1 MKDLFKGHHPWLL
14 VLVIAVDIFSALV
27 IRHSILSKGESEF
40 NANVFFCL
48 IIIGG
53 LALYAILVEFISGK
67 DMPLI
72 GENKEKEEK
81 VKAPTPQPL
90 ATESSVEQP
99 TPSPEQATVS
109 RDDLEKIMRNVMADL
124 KREVAVPSGATISKD
139 EDGVVSVNINEMK
152 NSASELIQT
161 REDAVYRF
169 ACEYT
174 IEVLGS
180 YVKQR
185 DVPTLLLRLGLFQKA
200 STPNWDPR
208 STEEIEAGGKIRRI
222 EVSAPV
228 EKWALLHYGWNMGR
242 LFGKQNNFITHF
254 LKTTFHYHLDGLSD
268 NQLPK
273 KLKQNPLKG
282 VIKIEERFDNN
293 FSIVEYRLSNDIQQ
307 SEVIEDTKA
316 SPISEYADPA
326 PVAQTIET
334 PHEETEPITPIQTE
348 NRPVR
353 MPPLYDDEERLE
365 NDDEWENEDY
375 DYSNDEEDKEDEE
388 DEPMTDEEFD
398 DFIDRQMKKAKI
410 QDALIMN
417 FSPVKIHQSQQIS
430 CRRSRFSPL

>member
-53 LALYAILVEFISGK
+53 LALYAILVEFLSGQ

-72 GENKEKEEK
+72 GEKKGKEEMAK
-81 VKAPTPQPL
+81 VPVSRPI
-90 ATESSVEQP
+90 TEETSVEQ
-99 TPSPEQATVS
+99 TTVLPEQAPVS
-109 RDDLEKIMRNVMADL
+109 RDDLEQIMRNVMSDL
-124 KREVAVPSGATISKD
+124 KREVAVPTGATITKD
-139 EDGVVSVNINEMK
+139 EDGIVSVNIKEMK
-152 NSASELIQT
+152 NSASELVRTQ
-161 REDAVYRF
+161 EDAKYRF

-174 IEVLGS
+174 MKVLGS
-180 YVKQR
+180 YIKQR
-185 DVPTLLLRLGLFQKA
+185 DVPTLLFRLGLFQRA

-208 STEEIEAGGKIRRI
+208 SSEDIEAGVKIQRI

-273 KLKQNPLKG
+273 KLKQNPLQG
-282 VIKIEERFDNN
+282 VITIEERFDKD
-293 FSIVEYRLSNDIQQ
+293 FSVEDYSLEKDIAKQPAKVTTTPETTVTEKVETATIVETAEITP
-307 SEVIEDTKA
+307 EKET
-316 SPISEYADPA
+316 
-326 PVAQTIET
+326 PVAPTK
-334 PHEETEPITPIQTE
+334 
-348 NRPVR
+348 VSLKD
-353 MPPLYDDEERLE
+353 MDSMV
-365 NDDEWENEDY
+365 ENEDY
-375 DYSNDEEDKEDEE
+375 EDENPE
-388 DEPMTDEEFD
+388 AYNDADEYYEDDEDDEPFNEEEWE
-398 DFIDRQMKKAKI
+398 AYV
-410 QDALIMN
+410 N
-417 FSPVKIHQSQQIS
+417 
-430 CRRSRFSPL
+430 RSLERGANSRCLDQEYLAG

>member
-53 LALYAILVEFISGK
+53 LALYAILVEFLSGK

-72 GENKEKEEK
+72 GESKGKEEK
-81 VKAPTPQPL
+81 VKAPLPQPL
-90 ATESSVEQP
+90 ATESSAEQP
-99 TPSPEQATVS
+99 SSSPEQAAVS
-109 RDDLEKIMRNVMADL
+109 RDDLEKIMRDVMADL
-124 KREVAVPSGATISKD
+124 KHEVAVPAGATISKD
-139 EDGVVSVNINEMK
+139 EDGIVSVNINEMK

-161 REDAVYRF
+161 REDAIYRS

-180 YVKQR
+180 FVKQR
-185 DVPTLLLRLGLFQKA
+185 DVPTLLLKLGLFQKA

-273 KLKQNPLKG
+273 KLKQNPRKG

-293 FSIVEYRLSNDIQQ
+293 FSIEEFRLSNEVQQ
-307 SEVIEDTKA
+307 PEVIEDTKA
-316 SPISEYADPA
+316 SHISEDAGPT
-326 PVAQTIET
+326 PGAQTIET
-334 PHEETEPITPIQTE
+334 PHEGAGPITPIQTE

-353 MPPLYDDEERLE
+353 MPPLFEDEERPDDDDDWDDEE
-365 NDDEWENEDY
+365 Y
-375 DYSNDEEDKEDEE
+375 DYSKDDEIEDED
-388 DEPMTDEEFD
+388 DEPMTDAEFEEF
-398 DFIDRQMKKAKI
+398 INRKMKKGE
-410 QDALIMN
+410 D
-417 FSPVKIHQSQQIS
+417 
-430 CRRSRFSPL
+430 SRCLDEELLAG

>member
-40 NANVFFCL
+40 NANVFFFIVL
-48 IIIGG
+48 VAG
-53 LALYAILVEFISGK
+53 LALYALLVEFISGK

-90 ATESSVEQP
+90 TTESSVEQP
-99 TPSPEQATVS
+99 TPSHEQAAVS
-109 RDDLEKIMRNVMADL
+109 RDDLEQIMRNVMSDL
-124 KREVAVPSGATISKD
+124 KREVAVPTGATITKD
-139 EDGVVSVNINEMK
+139 EDGIVSVNINEMK
-152 NSASELIQT
+152 NSASELVRTQD
-161 REDAVYRF
+161 DAKYRF

-174 IEVLGS
+174 MKVLGS
-180 YVKQR
+180 YIKQR
-185 DVPTLLLRLGLFQKA
+185 DVPTLLFRLGLFQRA
-200 STPNWDPR
+200 STPKWDPR
-208 STEEIEAGGKIRRI
+208 SSEDIEAGVKIQRI

-273 KLKQNPLKG
+273 KLKQNPLQG

-293 FSIVEYRLSNDIQQ
+293 FSIEEYRLSNDVLQ

-316 SPISEYADPA
+316 SHISEDAEPA
-326 PVAQTIET
+326 IVAQTIET
-334 PHEETEPITPIQTE
+334 PHGETEPITPIQTE

-353 MPPLYDDEERLE
+353 MPPLFEDEERPDD
-365 NDDEWENEDY
+365 DDECDNEDY
-375 DYSNDEEDKEDEE
+375 DYSNDDEEEDED
-388 DEPMTDEEFD
+388 DEPMTEEEFD
-398 DFIDRQMKKAKI
+398 NFIDRQMKKGK
-410 QDALIMN
+410 N
-417 FSPVKIHQSQQIS
+417 
-430 CRRSRFSPL
+430 SRCLDNELLAG

>member
-40 NANVFFCL
+40 NANVFFFIVL
-48 IIIGG
+48 VAG
-53 LALYAILVEFISGK
+53 LALYALLVEFISGK

-81 VKAPTPQPL
+81 VKAPIPQLL

-99 TPSPEQATVS
+99 TPSPEQTAVS

-293 FSIVEYRLSNDIQQ
+293 FSIEEYRLSNDIQQ
-307 SEVIEDTKA
+307 SEVIENTKA
-316 SPISEYADPA
+316 SPISEDDEPA
-326 PVAQTIET
+326 KVAQTIET
-334 PHEETEPITPIQTE
+334 PHKEAEPITPIQTE

-353 MPPLYDDEERLE
+353 MPPLFEDEERS
-365 NDDEWENEDY
+365 NDEDECDNEDY
-375 DYSNDEEDKEDEE
+375 DYSNDNEEDDED

-398 DFIDRQMKKAKI
+398 NFIDRQMKKGK
-410 QDALIMN
+410 N
-417 FSPVKIHQSQQIS
+417 
-430 CRRSRFSPL
+430 SRCIDNELLAG

>member
-1 MKDLFKGHHPWLL
+1 
-14 VLVIAVDIFSALV
+14 
-27 IRHSILSKGESEF
+27 
-40 NANVFFCL
+40 
-48 IIIGG
+48 
-53 LALYAILVEFISGK
+53 
-67 DMPLI
+67 
-72 GENKEKEEK
+72 
-81 VKAPTPQPL
+81 
-90 ATESSVEQP
+90 
-99 TPSPEQATVS
+99 
-109 RDDLEKIMRNVMADL
+109 MADL
-124 KREVAVPSGATISKD
+124 KREVAVPAGATISKD

-161 REDAVYRF
+161 REDAIYRF
-169 ACEYT
+169 ACEYS

-185 DVPTLLLRLGLFQKA
+185 DVPTLLLKLGLFQKA

-273 KLKQNPLKG
+273 KLKQNPRRG

-293 FSIVEYRLSNDIQQ
+293 FSIEEYRLSNEVQQ
-307 SEVIEDTKA
+307 SEAIEDTKT
-316 SPISEYADPA
+316 SFISEDAGPA
-326 PVAQTIET
+326 TVAQAIET
-334 PHEETEPITPIQTE
+334 PHEEADTITSIQTE

-353 MPPLYDDEERLE
+353 MPPLFEDEERPDD
-365 NDDEWENEDY
+365 DDEWDNEDY
-375 DYSNDEEDKEDEE
+375 DYSNDDGEDDED
-388 DEPMTDEEFD
+388 DEPMTEEEFE
-398 DFIDRQMKKAKI
+398 DFIDRQMKKGK
-410 QDALIMN
+410 N
-417 FSPVKIHQSQQIS
+417 
-430 CRRSRFSPL
+430 SRCLDNELLAG

>member
-53 LALYAILVEFISGK
+53 LALYAILVEFLSGK

-81 VKAPTPQPL
+81 AKALITQPSTPDAPVS
-90 ATESSVEQP
+90 ESTSQ
-99 TPSPEQATVS
+99 PEQSSVS
-109 RDDLEKIMRNVMADL
+109 RDDLEKIIRDVMADL
-124 KREVAVPSGATISKD
+124 KREVAVPAGATISKD

-152 NSASELIQT
+152 NSASELVRTQ
-161 REDAVYRF
+161 EGAKYRF

-174 IEVLGS
+174 MKVLGS
-180 YVKQR
+180 YIKQR
-185 DVPTLLLRLGLFQKA
+185 DVPTLLFRLGLFQRA

-208 STEEIEAGGKIRRI
+208 SSEDIEAGGKIQRI

-273 KLKQNPLKG
+273 KLKQNPLQG

-293 FSIVEYRLSNDIQQ
+293 FSIEEYRLSNDVQQ
-307 SEVIEDTKA
+307 SEVIENTKA
-316 SPISEYADPA
+316 SHISEDAEPA
-326 PVAQTIET
+326 TVAQTIET
-334 PHEETEPITPIQTE
+334 PHEGTAPITPIQTE

-353 MPPLYDDEERLE
+353 MPPLFEDEERPDD
-365 NDDEWENEDY
+365 DDEWDNEDY
-375 DYSNDEEDKEDEE
+375 DYSNDDEEEDED
-388 DEPMTDEEFD
+388 DEPMTEEEFD
-398 DFIDRQMKKAKI
+398 NFIERQMKKGK
-410 QDALIMN
+410 N
-417 FSPVKIHQSQQIS
+417 
-430 CRRSRFSPL
+430 SRCLDNELLAG

>member
-1 MKDLFKGHHPWLL
+1 MKDLFKSHHPWLL

-53 LALYAILVEFISGK
+53 LALYAILVEFLSGK

-81 VKAPTPQPL
+81 VKAPSPQPL
-90 ATESSVEQP
+90 ATESSVELSS
-99 TPSPEQATVS
+99 PSPEQGAVS
-109 RDDLEKIMRNVMADL
+109 RDDLEQIMRNVMSDL
-124 KREVAVPSGATISKD
+124 KREVAVPTGATISKD
-139 EDGVVSVNINEMK
+139 EDGIVSVNINEMK

-185 DVPTLLLRLGLFQKA
+185 DVPTLLLKLGLFHKA

-228 EKWALLHYGWNMGR
+228 EKWALLHYG
-242 LFGKQNNFITHF
+242 
-254 LKTTFHYHLDGLSD
+254 
-268 NQLPK
+268 
-273 KLKQNPLKG
+273 
-282 VIKIEERFDNN
+282 
-293 FSIVEYRLSNDIQQ
+293 
-307 SEVIEDTKA
+307 
-316 SPISEYADPA
+316 
-326 PVAQTIET
+326 
-334 PHEETEPITPIQTE
+334 
-348 NRPVR
+348 
-353 MPPLYDDEERLE
+353 
-365 NDDEWENEDY
+365 
-375 DYSNDEEDKEDEE
+375 
-388 DEPMTDEEFD
+388 
-398 DFIDRQMKKAKI
+398 
-410 QDALIMN
+410 
-417 FSPVKIHQSQQIS
+417 
-430 CRRSRFSPL
+430 

>member
-53 LALYAILVEFISGK
+53 LALYAILVEFLSGQ

-72 GENKEKEEK
+72 GEKKGKEEMVK
-81 VKAPTPQPL
+81 VPVSRPIAEETSVGQTTVPL
-90 ATESSVEQP
+90 
-99 TPSPEQATVS
+99 EQATVS
-109 RDDLEKIMRNVMADL
+109 HDDLEQIMRNVMSDL
-124 KREVAVPSGATISKD
+124 KREVAVPTGATITKD
-139 EDGVVSVNINEMK
+139 EDGIVSVNINEMK
-152 NSASELIQT
+152 NSASELVRTQ
-161 REDAVYRF
+161 EDAKYRF

-174 IEVLGS
+174 MKVLGS
-180 YVKQR
+180 YIKQR
-185 DVPTLLLRLGLFQKA
+185 DVPTLLLKLGLFQKA

-222 EVSAPV
+222 EVSAPI

-273 KLKQNPLKG
+273 KLKQNPRKG

-293 FSIVEYRLSNDIQQ
+293 FSIEEYRLSNEVQQ
-307 SEVIEDTKA
+307 SEAIEDTKT
-316 SPISEYADPA
+316 SFISEDAGPA
-326 PVAQTIET
+326 TVAQAIET
-334 PHEETEPITPIQTE
+334 PHEETEPITPIKTE

-353 MPPLYDDEERLE
+353 MPPLFEDEERPDDDDDWDDEE
-365 NDDEWENEDY
+365 Y
-375 DYSNDEEDKEDEE
+375 DYSKDDEIEDED
-388 DEPMTDEEFD
+388 DEPMTDAEFEEF
-398 DFIDRQMKKAKI
+398 INRKMKKGE
-410 QDALIMN
+410 D
-417 FSPVKIHQSQQIS
+417 
-430 CRRSRFSPL
+430 SRCLDNELLAG

>member
-53 LALYAILVEFISGK
+53 LALYAILVEFLSGQ

-72 GENKEKEEK
+72 GEKKGKEEMAK
-81 VKAPTPQPL
+81 VPVSRPISEET
-90 ATESSVEQP
+90 SVEQTTVP
-99 TPSPEQATVS
+99 PEQAPVS
-109 RDDLEKIMRNVMADL
+109 RDDLEQIMRNVMSDL
-124 KREVAVPSGATISKD
+124 KREVAVPTGATITKD
-139 EDGVVSVNINEMK
+139 EDGIVSVNINEMK

-185 DVPTLLLRLGLFQKA
+185 DVPTLLLKLGLFHKA

-228 EKWALLHYGWNMGR
+228 EKWALLHYG
-242 LFGKQNNFITHF
+242 
-254 LKTTFHYHLDGLSD
+254 
-268 NQLPK
+268 
-273 KLKQNPLKG
+273 
-282 VIKIEERFDNN
+282 
-293 FSIVEYRLSNDIQQ
+293 
-307 SEVIEDTKA
+307 
-316 SPISEYADPA
+316 
-326 PVAQTIET
+326 
-334 PHEETEPITPIQTE
+334 
-348 NRPVR
+348 
-353 MPPLYDDEERLE
+353 
-365 NDDEWENEDY
+365 
-375 DYSNDEEDKEDEE
+375 
-388 DEPMTDEEFD
+388 
-398 DFIDRQMKKAKI
+398 
-410 QDALIMN
+410 
-417 FSPVKIHQSQQIS
+417 
-430 CRRSRFSPL
+430 

>member
-53 LALYAILVEFISGK
+53 LALYAILVEFLSGQ
-67 DMPLI
+67 DVPLI
-72 GENKEKEEK
+72 GEKKGKEEMVK
-81 VKAPTPQPL
+81 VPVSRPI
-90 ATESSVEQP
+90 TEETSVERP
-99 TPSPEQATVS
+99 TVPLEQAAVS
-109 RDDLEKIMRNVMADL
+109 RNDLEQIMRNVMSDL
-124 KREVAVPSGATISKD
+124 KREVAVPTGATISKD
-139 EDGVVSVNINEMK
+139 EDGIVSVNINEMK

-185 DVPTLLLRLGLFQKA
+185 DVPTLLLKLGLFHKA

-228 EKWALLHYGWNMGR
+228 EKWALLHYG
-242 LFGKQNNFITHF
+242 
-254 LKTTFHYHLDGLSD
+254 
-268 NQLPK
+268 
-273 KLKQNPLKG
+273 
-282 VIKIEERFDNN
+282 
-293 FSIVEYRLSNDIQQ
+293 
-307 SEVIEDTKA
+307 
-316 SPISEYADPA
+316 
-326 PVAQTIET
+326 
-334 PHEETEPITPIQTE
+334 
-348 NRPVR
+348 
-353 MPPLYDDEERLE
+353 
-365 NDDEWENEDY
+365 
-375 DYSNDEEDKEDEE
+375 
-388 DEPMTDEEFD
+388 
-398 DFIDRQMKKAKI
+398 
-410 QDALIMN
+410 
-417 FSPVKIHQSQQIS
+417 
-430 CRRSRFSPL
+430 

>member
-14 VLVIAVDIFSALV
+14 ILVIAVDIFSALT
-27 IRHSILSKGESEF
+27 IRHSILTKGESEF
-40 NANVFFCL
+40 NANVFFF
-48 IIIGG
+48 IVIVSG
-53 LALYAILVEFISGK
+53 LALYALLVEFLSGK

-72 GENKEKEEK
+72 GDNTEKEKLVK
-81 VKAPTPQPL
+81 VTAPLPPKIETSAEPVETPI
-90 ATESSVEQP
+90 
-99 TPSPEQATVS
+99 EQAHVS
-109 RDDLEKIMRNVMADL
+109 RDDLEQIMRNVMSDL
-124 KREVAVPSGATISKD
+124 KREVAVPTGATITKD
-139 EDGVVSVNINEMK
+139 ENGTVSVNINEMK

-161 REDAVYRF
+161 REDAMYRF

-208 STEEIEAGGKIRRI
+208 STEEIEAGAKIRRI

-273 KLKQNPLKG
+273 KLKQNPLQG
-282 VIKIEERFDNN
+282 VIKIEERFEKD
-293 FSIVEYRLSNDIQQ
+293 FSIENYSLEKDVAAQCENIVAAQESAVLEEVDASASAVEAVPENKETIVS
-307 SEVIEDTKA
+307 SEERPIRIDHMVED
-316 SPISEYADPA
+316 
-326 PVAQTIET
+326 
-334 PHEETEPITPIQTE
+334 E
-348 NRPVR
+348 N
-353 MPPLYDDEERLE
+353 YDDDDFDIYNDNEEY
-365 NDDEWENEDY
+365 ND
-375 DYSNDEEDKEDEE
+375 EDEE
-388 DEPMTDEEFD
+388 DEPMSEDEWEEFVQRSMERG
-398 DFIDRQMKKAKI
+398 ID
-410 QDALIMN
+410 
-417 FSPVKIHQSQQIS
+417 
-430 CRRSRFSPL
+430 SRNLDSGELLAG

>member
-53 LALYAILVEFISGK
+53 LALYAILVEFLSGK

-81 VKAPTPQPL
+81 AKALITQPSTPDAPVS
-90 ATESSVEQP
+90 ESTSQ
-99 TPSPEQATVS
+99 PEQSSVS
-109 RDDLEKIMRNVMADL
+109 RDDLEKIMRDVMADL
-124 KREVAVPSGATISKD
+124 KREVAVPAGATISKD

-152 NSASELIQT
+152 NSASELVRTQ
-161 REDAVYRF
+161 EDAKYRF

-174 IEVLGS
+174 MKVLGS
-180 YVKQR
+180 YIKQR
-185 DVPTLLLRLGLFQKA
+185 DVPTLLFRLGLFQRA

-208 STEEIEAGGKIRRI
+208 SSEDIEAGGKIQRI

-273 KLKQNPLKG
+273 KLKQNPLQG
-282 VIKIEERFDNN
+282 VIKIEGRFENN
-293 FSIVEYRLSNDIQQ
+293 FSIEEYRLSNDVQQ
-307 SEVIEDTKA
+307 SEGIENTKA
-316 SPISEYADPA
+316 SLISEDAEPA
-326 PVAQTIET
+326 TVAQTIET
-334 PHEETEPITPIQTE
+334 PHEETEPITPIQTD

-353 MPPLYDDEERLE
+353 MPPLFEDEERPDD
-365 NDDEWENEDY
+365 DDEWDNEDY
-375 DYSNDEEDKEDEE
+375 DYSNDDDEDDED
-388 DEPMTDEEFD
+388 DEPMTEEEFD
-398 DFIDRQMKKAKI
+398 NFIDRQMKKGK
-410 QDALIMN
+410 N
-417 FSPVKIHQSQQIS
+417 
-430 CRRSRFSPL
+430 SRCLDNELLAG

>member
-27 IRHSILSKGESEF
+27 IRHSILSKGEPEF

-53 LALYAILVEFISGK
+53 LALYAILVEFLSGR

-81 VKAPTPQPL
+81 AKALITQPSTPDAPVS
-90 ATESSVEQP
+90 ESTSQ
-99 TPSPEQATVS
+99 PEQSSVS
-109 RDDLEKIMRNVMADL
+109 RDDLEKIMRDVMADL
-124 KREVAVPSGATISKD
+124 KREVAVPAGATISKD

-161 REDAVYRF
+161 REDAIYRF

-185 DVPTLLLRLGLFQKA
+185 DVPTLLLKLGLFQKA

-242 LFGKQNNFITHF
+242 LFGKQLLN
-254 LKTTFHYHLDGLSD
+254 KA
-268 NQLPK
+268 
-273 KLKQNPLKG
+273 
-282 VIKIEERFDNN
+282 VIRIILMVF
-293 FSIVEYRLSNDIQQ
+293 
-307 SEVIEDTKA
+307 
-316 SPISEYADPA
+316 
-326 PVAQTIET
+326 QTISF
-334 PHEETEPITPIQTE
+334 QRNS
-348 NRPVR
+348 NR
-353 MPPLYDDEERLE
+353 
-365 NDDEWENEDY
+365 
-375 DYSNDEEDKEDEE
+375 
-388 DEPMTDEEFD
+388 
-398 DFIDRQMKKAKI
+398 
-410 QDALIMN
+410 
-417 FSPVKIHQSQQIS
+417 IHAGV
-430 CRRSRFSPL
+430 

>member
-48 IIIGG
+48 VIIGG
-53 LALYAILVEFISGK
+53 LALYAILVEFLSGQ

-72 GENKEKEEK
+72 GEKKGKEEMVK
-81 VKAPTPQPL
+81 VPVSRPIAEET
-90 ATESSVEQP
+90 SVERP
-99 TPSPEQATVS
+99 TEATVS
-109 RDDLEKIMRNVMADL
+109 RDDLEQIMRNVMSDL
-124 KREVAVPSGATISKD
+124 KREVAVPTGATITKD
-139 EDGVVSVNINEMK
+139 EDGIVSVNINEMK
-152 NSASELIQT
+152 NSASELVRTQ
-161 REDAVYRF
+161 EDAKYRF

-174 IEVLGS
+174 MKVLGS
-180 YVKQR
+180 YIKQR
-185 DVPTLLLRLGLFQKA
+185 DVPTLLFRLGLFQRA

-208 STEEIEAGGKIRRI
+208 SSEDIEAGGKIQRI

-273 KLKQNPLKG
+273 KLKQNPLQG
-282 VIKIEERFDNN
+282 VIKIEERFDND
-293 FSIVEYRLSNDIQQ
+293 FSIEEYRLSNDVQQ
-307 SEVIEDTKA
+307 SEVIENTKA
-316 SPISEYADPA
+316 SHISEDAEPA
-326 PVAQTIET
+326 TVAQTIET
-334 PHEETEPITPIQTE
+334 PHEGTAPITPIQTE

-353 MPPLYDDEERLE
+353 MPPLFEDEERPDD
-365 NDDEWENEDY
+365 DDEWDNEDY
-375 DYSNDEEDKEDEE
+375 DYSNDDEEEDED
-388 DEPMTDEEFD
+388 DEPMTDAEFEEF
-398 DFIDRQMKKAKI
+398 INRKMKKGE
-410 QDALIMN
+410 D
-417 FSPVKIHQSQQIS
+417 
-430 CRRSRFSPL
+430 SRCLDEELLAG

>member
-53 LALYAILVEFISGK
+53 LALYAILVEFLSGK

-72 GENKEKEEK
+72 GENKGKEEK
-81 VKAPTPQPL
+81 VKAPLPQPL
-90 ATESSVEQP
+90 ATESSAEQ
-99 TPSPEQATVS
+99 TSPSPEQATVS
-109 RDDLEKIMRNVMADL
+109 RDDLEKIMRDVMADL
-124 KREVAVPSGATISKD
+124 KREVAVPIGATISKD
-139 EDGVVSVNINEMK
+139 EDGIVSVNINEMK
-152 NSASELIQT
+152 NSASELVRTQ
-161 REDAVYRF
+161 EDAKYRF

-174 IEVLGS
+174 MKVLGS
-180 YVKQR
+180 YIKQR
-185 DVPTLLLRLGLFQKA
+185 DVPTLLFRLGLFQRA

-208 STEEIEAGGKIRRI
+208 SSEDIEAGGKIQRI

-273 KLKQNPLKG
+273 KLKQNPLQG

-293 FSIVEYRLSNDIQQ
+293 FSIEEYRLSNDVQQ

-316 SPISEYADPA
+316 SHISEDAEPA
-326 PVAQTIET
+326 IVAQTIET
-334 PHEETEPITPIQTE
+334 PHGETESITPIQTE

-353 MPPLYDDEERLE
+353 MPPLFEDEERPDD
-365 NDDEWENEDY
+365 DDEWDNEDY
-375 DYSNDEEDKEDEE
+375 DYSNDDEEEDED
-388 DEPMTDEEFD
+388 DEPMTEEEFD
-398 DFIDRQMKKAKI
+398 NFIDRQMKKGK
-410 QDALIMN
+410 N
-417 FSPVKIHQSQQIS
+417 
-430 CRRSRFSPL
+430 SRCLDNELLAG

>member
-53 LALYAILVEFISGK
+53 LALYAILVEFLSGK

-72 GENKEKEEK
+72 GEKKEKEEEE
-81 VKAPTPQPL
+81 VKAPPQPL
-90 ATESSVEQP
+90 AVESSVEQT
-99 TPSPEQATVS
+99 TPSLEQTSVS
-109 RDDLEKIMRNVMADL
+109 RDDLEKIMRDVMTDL
-124 KREVAVPSGATISKD
+124 KREIAVPTGATISKD

-152 NSASELIQT
+152 NSATELIQT

-180 YVKQR
+180 YIKQR
-185 DVPTLLLRLGLFQKA
+185 DVPMLLLRLGLFQKA
-200 STPNWDPR
+200 STPKWDPR

-222 EVSAPV
+222 EVSSPV

-254 LKTTFHYHLDGLSD
+254 LKSTFHYHLDGLSD

-273 KLKQNPLKG
+273 KLKQNPQQG
-282 VIKIEERFDNN
+282 VIKIEERFGNN
-293 FSIVEYRLSNDIQQ
+293 FSIEEYRLSNDVKQP
-307 SEVIEDTKA
+307 EVTEGTKA
-316 SPISEYADPA
+316 SPISEDADPS
-326 PVAQTIET
+326 PMTSTIET
-334 PHEETEPITPIQTE
+334 PHEETEPITPNQTE

-353 MPPLYDDEERLE
+353 MPPLFEDEERPDD
-365 NDDEWENEDY
+365 DDEWDNEDY
-375 DYSNDEEDKEDEE
+375 DYSNDDEEEDED
-388 DEPMTDEEFD
+388 DEPMTEEEFD
-398 DFIDRQMKKAKI
+398 NFIDRQMKKGK
-410 QDALIMN
+410 N
-417 FSPVKIHQSQQIS
+417 
-430 CRRSRFSPL
+430 SRCLDNELLAG

>member
-53 LALYAILVEFISGK
+53 LALYAILVEFLSGK

-81 VKAPTPQPL
+81 AKALITQPSTPDAPVS
-90 ATESSVEQP
+90 ESTSQ
-99 TPSPEQATVS
+99 PEQSSVS
-109 RDDLEKIMRNVMADL
+109 RDDLEKIMRDVMADL
-124 KREVAVPSGATISKD
+124 KREVAVPAGATISKD

-152 NSASELIQT
+152 NSASELVRTQ
-161 REDAVYRF
+161 EDAKYRF

-174 IEVLGS
+174 MKVLGS
-180 YVKQR
+180 YIKQR
-185 DVPTLLLRLGLFQKA
+185 DVPTLLFRLGLFQRA

-208 STEEIEAGGKIRRI
+208 SSEDIEAGGKIQRI

-273 KLKQNPLKG
+273 KLKQNPLQG
-282 VIKIEERFDNN
+282 VIKIEGRFENN
-293 FSIVEYRLSNDIQQ
+293 FSIEEYRLSNDVQQ
-307 SEVIEDTKA
+307 SEGIENTKA
-316 SPISEYADPA
+316 SLISEDAEPA
-326 PVAQTIET
+326 TVAQTIET
-334 PHEETEPITPIQTE
+334 PHEETEPIIPIQTD

-353 MPPLYDDEERLE
+353 MPPLFEDEERPDD
-365 NDDEWENEDY
+365 DDEWDNEDY
-375 DYSNDEEDKEDEE
+375 DYSNDDDEDDED
-388 DEPMTDEEFD
+388 DEPMTEEEFD
-398 DFIDRQMKKAKI
+398 NFIDRQMKKGK
-410 QDALIMN
+410 N
-417 FSPVKIHQSQQIS
+417 
-430 CRRSRFSPL
+430 SRCLDNELLAG

>member
-53 LALYAILVEFISGK
+53 LALYAILVEFLSGQ

-72 GENKEKEEK
+72 GEKKGKEEM
-81 VKAPTPQPL
+81 VKFPVSRPIAEETSVGQTTVPL
-90 ATESSVEQP
+90 
-99 TPSPEQATVS
+99 EQATVS
-109 RDDLEKIMRNVMADL
+109 HDDLEQIMRNVMSDL
-124 KREVAVPSGATISKD
+124 KREVAVPTGATITKD
-139 EDGVVSVNINEMK
+139 EDGIVSVNINEMK
-152 NSASELIQT
+152 NSASELVRTQ
-161 REDAVYRF
+161 EDAKYRF

-174 IEVLGS
+174 MKVLGS
-180 YVKQR
+180 YIKQR
-185 DVPTLLLRLGLFQKA
+185 DVPTLLFRLGLFQRA

-208 STEEIEAGGKIRRI
+208 SSEDIEAGVKIQRI

-254 LKTTFHYHLDGLSD
+254 LKSTFHYHLDGLSD

-273 KLKQNPLKG
+273 KLKQNPLQG
-282 VIKIEERFDNN
+282 VIKIEERFGNN
-293 FSIVEYRLSNDIQQ
+293 FSIEEYRLSNDVQQ
-307 SEVIEDTKA
+307 SEVTEGTKA
-316 SPISEYADPA
+316 SPISEDADPSPMA
-326 PVAQTIET
+326 STNET

-353 MPPLYDDEERLE
+353 MPPLFEDEERPDD
-365 NDDEWENEDY
+365 DDEWDNEDY
-375 DYSNDEEDKEDEE
+375 DYSNDDEED
-388 DEPMTDEEFD
+388 DEPMTEKEFE
-398 DFIDRQMKKAKI
+398 DFIDRNMKKGK
-410 QDALIMN
+410 D
-417 FSPVKIHQSQQIS
+417 
-430 CRRSRFSPL
+430 SRCLDNELLAG

>member
-53 LALYAILVEFISGK
+53 LALYAILVEFLSGK

-81 VKAPTPQPL
+81 AKALITQPSTPDAPVS
-90 ATESSVEQP
+90 ESTSQ
-99 TPSPEQATVS
+99 PEQSSVS
-109 RDDLEKIMRNVMADL
+109 RDDLEKIMRDVMADL
-124 KREVAVPSGATISKD
+124 KREVAVPAGATISKD

-152 NSASELIQT
+152 NSASELVRTQ
-161 REDAVYRF
+161 EGAKYRF

-174 IEVLGS
+174 MKVLGS
-180 YVKQR
+180 YIKQR
-185 DVPTLLLRLGLFQKA
+185 DVPTLLFRLGLFQRA

-208 STEEIEAGGKIRRI
+208 SSEDIEAGGKIQRI

-273 KLKQNPLKG
+273 KLKQNPLQG

-293 FSIVEYRLSNDIQQ
+293 FSIEEYRLSNDVQQ
-307 SEVIEDTKA
+307 SEGIENTKA
-316 SPISEYADPA
+316 SLLSEDAEPA
-326 PVAQTIET
+326 TVAQTIET
-334 PHEETEPITPIQTE
+334 PHEETEPITPIQTD

-353 MPPLYDDEERLE
+353 MPPLFEDEERPDD
-365 NDDEWENEDY
+365 DDEWDNEDY
-375 DYSNDEEDKEDEE
+375 DYSNDDEEDDED
-388 DEPMTDEEFD
+388 DEPMTEEEFD
-398 DFIDRQMKKAKI
+398 NFIDRQMKKGK
-410 QDALIMN
+410 N
-417 FSPVKIHQSQQIS
+417 
-430 CRRSRFSPL
+430 SRCLDNELLAG

>member
-53 LALYAILVEFISGK
+53 LALYAILVEFLSGK

-72 GENKEKEEK
+72 GENKGKEEK
-81 VKAPTPQPL
+81 VKAPLPQPL
-90 ATESSVEQP
+90 ATESSAEQ
-99 TPSPEQATVS
+99 TSPSPEQATVS
-109 RDDLEKIMRNVMADL
+109 RDDLEKIMRDVMADL
-124 KREVAVPSGATISKD
+124 KREVAVPIGATISKD
-139 EDGVVSVNINEMK
+139 EDGIVSVNINEMK
-152 NSASELIQT
+152 NSARELVRTQ
-161 REDAVYRF
+161 EDAKYRF

-174 IEVLGS
+174 MKVLGS
-180 YVKQR
+180 YIKQR
-185 DVPTLLLRLGLFQKA
+185 DVPTLLFRLGLFQRA

-208 STEEIEAGGKIRRI
+208 SSEDIEAGVKIQRI

-273 KLKQNPLKG
+273 KLKQNPLQG

-293 FSIVEYRLSNDIQQ
+293 FSIEEYRLSNDVQQ

-316 SPISEYADPA
+316 SHISEDAEPA
-326 PVAQTIET
+326 IVAQTIET
-334 PHEETEPITPIQTE
+334 PHGETESITPIQTE

-353 MPPLYDDEERLE
+353 MPPLFEDEERPDD
-365 NDDEWENEDY
+365 DDECDNEDY
-375 DYSNDEEDKEDEE
+375 DYSNDDEEEDED
-388 DEPMTDEEFD
+388 DEPMTEEEFD
-398 DFIDRQMKKAKI
+398 NFIDRQMKKGK
-410 QDALIMN
+410 N
-417 FSPVKIHQSQQIS
+417 
-430 CRRSRFSPL
+430 SRCLDNELLAG